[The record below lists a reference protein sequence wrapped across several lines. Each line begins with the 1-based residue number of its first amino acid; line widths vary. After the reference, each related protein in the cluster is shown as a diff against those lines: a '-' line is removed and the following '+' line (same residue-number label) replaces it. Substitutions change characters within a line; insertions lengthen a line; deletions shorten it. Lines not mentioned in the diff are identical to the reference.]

1 MDKKESGWTRIREC
15 RMSGDGKEKRPTFV
29 AAREPDEEE
38 TYEEKKDKKSGKPLR
53 LTLFRRQDLPTKE
66 NGYQRQQRRLGYRVY
81 HNVALN
87 AQPFVVGGVPD
98 DDL

>member
-1 MDKKESGWTRIREC
+1 
-15 RMSGDGKEKRPTFV
+15 MSEDGKEKGPHLLRPESQMK
-29 AAREPDEEE
+29 RKHMKR
-38 TYEEKKDKKSGKPLR
+38 KKNKKSGKPLR

-87 AQPFVVGGVPD
+87 AQPFVVGDVSA